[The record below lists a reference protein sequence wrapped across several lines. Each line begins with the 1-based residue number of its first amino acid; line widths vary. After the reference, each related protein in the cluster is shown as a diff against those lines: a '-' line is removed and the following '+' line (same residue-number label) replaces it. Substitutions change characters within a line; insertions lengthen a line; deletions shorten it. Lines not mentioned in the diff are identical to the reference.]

1 MKETVKMK
9 TRFAILLAAV
19 MCMTLAAGAQ
29 PTKRDVDL
37 TAADGAKLKASYYS
51 PGRPGPGVLLLHQ
64 CNRDRASWE
73 GLAAQLVERG
83 IHVVTLD
90 YRGYGESGGE
100 RYTTDAGRAA
110 LRANWFS
117 DVDIALA
124 YLISQ
129 SGVDKSRLGAGGA
142 SCGVNQS
149 IQLARR
155 NPAVKSLAL
164 LSGSTNEEGA
174 EFLRGSRGIGSKFA
188 RVDMVLWVI
197 RQVAQHLVRAPQV
210 LRRDFLPRQR
220 QLDRGRKHHE
230 SRRLDTEKLL
240 KEGVCELIVLGAANA
255 VQEDVA

>member
-37 TAADGAKLKASYYS
+37 PAADGAKLKASYYS

-174 EFLRGSRGIGSKFA
+174 EFLRGSRNVVILFSAAADDRNALPTMKQMAAAAPNPANKFA
-188 RVDMVLWVI
+188 EFEKGGHGVEMFAAHPDLMKTVADWY
-197 RQVAQHLVRAPQV
+197 RQT
-210 LRRDFLPRQR
+210 LR
-220 QLDRGRKHHE
+220 
-230 SRRLDTEKLL
+230 
-240 KEGVCELIVLGAANA
+240 
-255 VQEDVA
+255 